1 VTTYQVV
8 IGFVAAEPIETFTPA
23 RLTNI
28 SILVAA
34 ESGVDPSAVTTV
46 AYAAST
52 RVEITIVTTDSS
64 ASAAVEEILSTS
76 VFADADAASE
86 FLSLQVTNAP
96 TIAVET
102 VTRLV
107 APEITSE
114 NTAGLSVPADA
125 SSNILIFIIAVAAGI
140 LAILCGCFFRY
151 RGKGKGRS
159 LARGRAQI
167 GLGGASTGSS
177 SPRGP
182 STEMEDFSVRKGDKP
197 SEPSAA
203 SQGTIDIDKISVSA
217 KKNNPVASSN
227 ASATPRGAA
236 KIAALNDM
244 VEQASRA
251 SKIKLIPWNE
261 LEMAEKLG
269 EGTFG
274 TVHAC
279 SFKATPCAV
288 KQLRE
293 DKESSVQL
301 LADMLREH
309 DAMMGLRHPN
319 VVLMLGIAT
328 DHVQRVGIV
337 LELLEISL
345 LELLHGT
352 AEYKEY
358 RTWRASLLSIASDV
372 AKGVAYLHFNN
383 VLHRDLK
390 PGNVLLS
397 DSWVAKVADFGS
409 SANGKPGS
417 AAEGEGIHGTPPYI
431 SPEVARGENNQTAAV
446 DVWSFGCLLVHMGT
460 LSPPYFAL
468 KCKHAMDIVRVVQR
482 GEISPVQVLLDDAE
496 RREFRC
502 PAGIVALAKQCCHRE
517 PTQRPDMPAIAGA
530 LASPAIQSSILKGAK
545 DARPLVRL
553 QRSRASVEG
562 ERTFDASKGTYDA
575 SVAASSA
582 RGGYAT
588 PSPRSSPAHNASKA
602 KFRNLSKHAPAGA
615 SSTRGEPSAR
625 SAASVGSAFESTFD
639 GKAEKSVE
647 STSNRTFDGKEEA
660 KLAAFNRTFDG
671 KEEAKLTAFNR
682 TFDGKEE
689 AKLAAFNRT
698 FDGKEEAKLTAFN
711 QTFDGKEEAKLAAF
725 NRTFDGKAEASTT
738 TANKTSI
745 ALTANLAR
753 ASMSNL
759 NAGNKSQRGSL
770 EHATESA
777 RYAHDGADRRPLT
790 SERLAST
797 VGSTAARL
805 PSTSQPVGVNVH
817 KATSQQTTTRHAS
830 SPAGGA
836 SHKDSSSSTAGA
848 AKPPVGS
855 CGGAV
860 RPSAAMSP
868 VGGGCGGAVRPS
880 AQSAASASA
889 AAPSSAAT
897 KSAAAPLGS
906 PAAERTMAQ
915 KVARVKEEL
924 SLDPSLPVAKAVAEA
939 NAAMGIEGQGTLAQQ
954 VDLLLTELGV
964 LC

>member
-1 VTTYQVV
+1 
-8 IGFVAAEPIETFTPA
+8 
-23 RLTNI
+23 
-28 SILVAA
+28 
-34 ESGVDPSAVTTV
+34 
-46 AYAAST
+46 
-52 RVEITIVTTDSS
+52 
-64 ASAAVEEILSTS
+64 
-76 VFADADAASE
+76 
-86 FLSLQVTNAP
+86 
-96 TIAVET
+96 
-102 VTRLV
+102 
-107 APEITSE
+107 
-114 NTAGLSVPADA
+114 
-125 SSNILIFIIAVAAGI
+125 
-140 LAILCGCFFRY
+140 
-151 RGKGKGRS
+151 
-159 LARGRAQI
+159 
-167 GLGGASTGSS
+167 
-177 SPRGP
+177 
-182 STEMEDFSVRKGDKP
+182 
-197 SEPSAA
+197 
-203 SQGTIDIDKISVSA
+203 
-217 KKNNPVASSN
+217 
-227 ASATPRGAA
+227 
-236 KIAALNDM
+236 
-244 VEQASRA
+244 
-251 SKIKLIPWNE
+251 
-261 LEMAEKLG
+261 
-269 EGTFG
+269 
-274 TVHAC
+274 
-279 SFKATPCAV
+279 
-288 KQLRE
+288 
-293 DKESSVQL
+293 
-301 LADMLREH
+301 
-309 DAMMGLRHPN
+309 
-319 VVLMLGIAT
+319 
-328 DHVQRVGIV
+328 
-337 LELLEISL
+337 
-345 LELLHGT
+345 
-352 AEYKEY
+352 
-358 RTWRASLLSIASDV
+358 
-372 AKGVAYLHFNN
+372 
-383 VLHRDLK
+383 
-390 PGNVLLS
+390 
-397 DSWVAKVADFGS
+397 
-409 SANGKPGS
+409 
-417 AAEGEGIHGTPPYI
+417 
-431 SPEVARGENNQTAAV
+431 
-446 DVWSFGCLLVHMGT
+446 MGT

-562 ERTFDASKGTYDA
+562 EHTFDASKGTYDA

-582 RGGYAT
+582 RGGCAT

-602 KFRNLSKHAPAGA
+602 KFRNLSKLAPAGA

-625 SAASVGSAFESTFD
+625 AAASVGSAFESTFD
-639 GKAEKSVE
+639 GKAEKSVV
-647 STSNRTFDGKEEA
+647 ST
-660 KLAAFNRTFDG
+660 
-671 KEEAKLTAFNR
+671 FNR

-689 AKLAAFNRT
+689 AKLAALNRTFDGKEEAKLAALNRT

-711 QTFDGKEEAKLAAF
+711 QTFDGKEEAKLTAF

-745 ALTANLAR
+745 VLTANLAR

-817 KATSQQTTTRHAS
+817 KATSQQTNTRHAS

-889 AAPSSAAT
+889 AAPSSAAP

>member
-46 AYAAST
+46 AFAAST
-52 RVEITIVTTDSS
+52 RVEITIVTPDSS

-86 FLSLQVTNAP
+86 LFGLQVTSAP

-107 APEITSE
+107 APEIT
-114 NTAGLSVPADA
+114 AGLSVPIDA
-125 SSNILIFIIAVAAGI
+125 SSKILSSIIAVAAGI
-140 LAILCGCFFRY
+140 LAILCCCFFRY
-151 RGKGKGRS
+151 RGKGKSRS
-159 LARGRAQI
+159 LVRGRAQI
-167 GLGGASTGSS
+167 GFGRASTSNS
-177 SPRGP
+177 SPRGT
-182 STEMEDFSVRKGDKP
+182 STEMEDFSLRKGDKP

-203 SQGTIDIDKISVSA
+203 SEGTIDIDKSSASA
-217 KKNNPVASSN
+217 KKTYPAASPI
-227 ASATPRGAA
+227 ASAAPRGAA

-244 VEQASRA
+244 VEQARRA
-251 SKIKLIPWNE
+251 SKLKLIPWNE
-261 LEMAEKLG
+261 LKMTEKLG

-328 DHVQRVGIV
+328 DHVRRVGIV

-352 AEYKEY
+352 AEYKEF
-358 RTWRASLLSIASDV
+358 RTWHVSLLSIASDV
-372 AKGVAYLHFNN
+372 AKGVAYLHSNN
-383 VLHRDLK
+383 VLHGNLK

-417 AAEGEGIHGTPPYI
+417 ATEGEGIHGMPSYM

-460 LSPPYFAL
+460 LCPPYFAL
-468 KCKHAMDIVRVVQR
+468 KCIHAMDIVRVVQR
-482 GEISPVQVLLDDAE
+482 GDVSPVQVLLDDSE
-496 RREFRC
+496 RREYRC
-502 PAGIVALAKQCCHRE
+502 PASIVDLAKQCCHRE

-530 LASPAIQSSILKGAK
+530 LVSPAIQTGIFKGAK
-545 DARPLVRL
+545 ETRPLVRL

-562 ERTFDASKGTYDA
+562 KGTFDASKGTYDA
-575 SVAASSA
+575 TVATPSA
-582 RGGYAT
+582 RGGDEP

-602 KFRNLSKHAPAGA
+602 KFRNLSKLAPAGA
-615 SSTRGEPSAR
+615 SSSRGEPSTRAAAFIG
-625 SAASVGSAFESTFD
+625 SAFESTFDGKAFVGSAFESTFD
-639 GKAEKSVE
+639 GKAFVGS
-647 STSNRTFDGKEEA
+647 
-660 KLAAFNRTFDG
+660 AF
-671 KEEAKLTAFNR
+671 
-682 TFDGKEE
+682 
-689 AKLAAFNRT
+689 
-698 FDGKEEAKLTAFN
+698 
-711 QTFDGKEEAKLAAF
+711 QS
-725 NRTFDGKAEASTT
+725 TFDGKAEKSVGSTSNRIFDGKAEVST
-738 TANKTSI
+738 ATANKTSI
-745 ALTANLAR
+745 GLTASLAR
-753 ASMSNL
+753 ASMSNV
-759 NAGNKSQRGSL
+759 NAGNKSQRSLGSQRSSARGAL

-777 RYAHDGADRRPLT
+777 RCFHDGADRSPLT
-790 SERLAST
+790 SKHRAVVGAST
-797 VGSTAARL
+797 IGLTAAHL

-817 KATSQQTTTRHAS
+817 QATSQQATTRHAS

-836 SHKDSSSSTAGA
+836 SDTDISSSSTAGA
-848 AKPPVGS
+848 AK
-855 CGGAV
+855 
-860 RPSAAMSP
+860 SP
-868 VGGGCGGAVRPS
+868 VGGAVAAAPS
-880 AQSAASASA
+880 VASSAST
-889 AAPSSAAT
+889 AAPSSAAPT
-897 KSAAAPLGS
+897 SAAAPLGS
-906 PAAERTMAQ
+906 PAAFSIRFTMAQ
-915 KVARVKEEL
+915 KVARIKEEL
-924 SLDPSLPVAKAVAEA
+924 SPNPSL
-939 NAAMGIEGQGTLAQQ
+939 L
-954 VDLLLTELGV
+954 
-964 LC
+964 

>member
-46 AYAAST
+46 AFAAST

-64 ASAAVEEILSTS
+64 ASAAVEEALSTS

-86 FLSLQVTNAP
+86 FFGLQVTSAP

-107 APEITSE
+107 APEIT
-114 NTAGLSVPADA
+114 AGLSVPADA
-125 SSNILIFIIAVAAGI
+125 SSKILIFIIAVAAGI
-140 LAILCGCFFRY
+140 LAILCCCFFRY
-151 RGKGKGRS
+151 RGKGKSRS
-159 LARGRAQI
+159 PARGRAQI
-167 GLGGASTGSS
+167 GFGRASAGSS

-182 STEMEDFSVRKGDKP
+182 SAEMEDFSLRKGDKP
-197 SEPSAA
+197 SETSAA
-203 SQGTIDIDKISVSA
+203 SEGTIDIDKSSASA
-217 KKNNPVASSN
+217 KKTYPAASLI
-227 ASATPRGAA
+227 ASAAPRGAA

-244 VEQASRA
+244 VEQARRA
-251 SKIKLIPWNE
+251 SKLKLISWNE
-261 LEMAEKLG
+261 LKMTEKLG

-274 TVHAC
+274 TVHSC

-328 DHVQRVGIV
+328 DHVRRVGIV

-358 RTWRASLLSIASDV
+358 RTWHASLLSIASDV

-383 VLHRDLK
+383 VLHGNLK

-417 AAEGEGIHGTPPYI
+417 ATEGEGIHGTPSYMA
-431 SPEVARGENNQTAAV
+431 PEVARGENKQTAAV

-460 LSPPYFAL
+460 LNPPYFAL

-482 GEISPVQVLLDDAE
+482 GDVSPVQVLLDDSE
-496 RREFRC
+496 RREYRC
-502 PAGIVALAKQCCHRE
+502 PASIVALAKQCCHRE

-530 LASPAIQSSILKGAK
+530 LVSPAIQTGIFKGAK
-545 DARPLVRL
+545 ETRPLVRL

-562 ERTFDASKGTYDA
+562 KGTFDASKGTYDA
-575 SVAASSA
+575 TVATPSA
-582 RGGYAT
+582 RGGDEA
-588 PSPRSSPAHNASKA
+588 PSPRSSPAHNNASKA
-602 KFRNLSKHAPAGA
+602 RFRNLSKLAPAGA
-615 SSTRGEPSAR
+615 SSSRGEPSTRAAAFVG
-625 SAASVGSAFESTFD
+625 SAFESTFDGKASVGSAFESTFD
-639 GKAEKSVE
+639 GKAEKSVG
-647 STSNRTFDGKEEA
+647 ST
-660 KLAAFNRTFDG
+660 FNRI
-671 KEEAKLTAFNR
+671 
-682 TFDGKEE
+682 
-689 AKLAAFNRT
+689 
-698 FDGKEEAKLTAFN
+698 
-711 QTFDGKEEAKLAAF
+711 
-725 NRTFDGKAEASTT
+725 FDGKAEASTA

-745 ALTANLAR
+745 GLAASLAR
-753 ASMSNL
+753 ASMSNV
-759 NAGNKSQRGSL
+759 NAGNKSQRSLGSQRSSARGAL

-777 RYAHDGADRRPLT
+777 RCAHDGAERSPLT
-790 SERLAST
+790 SKHRAIVGAST
-797 VGSTAARL
+797 IGSTAAHL
-805 PSTSQPVGVNVH
+805 PSTSQPVGVNMH
-817 KATSQQTTTRHAS
+817 QATSQQTTTRHAS

-836 SHKDSSSSTAGA
+836 SDTDISSSSSTAGA
-848 AKPPVGS
+848 AKSPE
-855 CGGAV
+855 GGAV
-860 RPSAAMSP
+860 AAAPSAAS
-868 VGGGCGGAVRPS
+868 
-880 AQSAASASA
+880 SAST
-889 AAPSSAAT
+889 AAPSSAAP

-906 PAAERTMAQ
+906 PAAFSIRFTMAQ
-915 KVARVKEEL
+915 KVARIKEEL
-924 SLDPSLPVAKAVAEA
+924 SLNPSL
-939 NAAMGIEGQGTLAQQ
+939 L
-954 VDLLLTELGV
+954 
-964 LC
+964 

>member
-23 RLTNI
+23 RLAII
-28 SILVAA
+28 STLVAA
-34 ESGVDPSAVTTV
+34 ESGVDPSAVATA

-52 RVEITIVTTDSS
+52 RVEITIATTDSS
-64 ASAAVEEILSTS
+64 ASAAVEGTLSTS
-76 VFADADAASE
+76 VFADANAASE
-86 FLSLQVTNAP
+86 FLNLQVTSAP

-102 VTRLV
+102 VTRFV
-107 APEITSE
+107 APES
-114 NTAGLSVPADA
+114 TAGLSVPADV
-125 SSNILIFIIAVAAGI
+125 SSKILILIIAVAAGMFT
-140 LAILCGCFFRY
+140 ILCCCFFFFRY
-151 RGKGKGRS
+151 RGKDKARS

-167 GLGGASTGSS
+167 GFGRASTGST

-182 STEMEDFSVRKGDKP
+182 SAEMEDLSVCKVDKP
-197 SEPSAA
+197 SEPSVDFKD
-203 SQGTIDIDKISVSA
+203 TIDTDKSSASA
-217 KKNNPVASSN
+217 KKNLP
-227 ASATPRGAA
+227 ATLRGAA

-244 VEQASRA
+244 VEQARRA
-251 SKIKLIPWNE
+251 SKLKLISWNE
-261 LEMAEKLG
+261 LEMTEKLG

-301 LADMLREH
+301 LAGMLREH
-309 DAMMGLRHPN
+309 DAIMSLRHPN
-319 VVLMLGIAT
+319 VVFMLGIAT

-345 LELLHGT
+345 LELLHGRP
-352 AEYKEY
+352 EYKEY
-358 RTWRASLLSIASDV
+358 CTWRASLLSIASDV

-383 VLHRDLK
+383 VLHRNIK

-409 SANGKPGS
+409 SANSQLGS
-417 AAEGEGIHGTPPYI
+417 AAEGEGIHGTPSYMA
-431 SPEVARGENNQTAAV
+431 PEVARGENNQTTTV

-502 PAGIVALAKQCCHRE
+502 PAGIVALAEQCCHRE
-517 PTQRPDMPAIAGA
+517 PKQRPDMPAIAGA
-530 LASPAIQSSILKGAK
+530 LASPAIQTSILKGAK

-553 QRSRASVEG
+553 QRLRALVEG
-562 ERTFDASKGTYDA
+562 EGTSKGTYDA

-582 RGGYAT
+582 RGGFAS
-588 PSPRSSPAHNASKA
+588 PSPRSSPAHDASKA

-615 SSTRGEPSAR
+615 SSTRGEPSPRA
-625 SAASVGSAFESTFD
+625 AASAGSAFE
-639 GKAEKSVE
+639 
-647 STSNRTFDGKEEA
+647 RTFDGKPEMSMGST
-660 KLAAFNRTFDG
+660 FNRIFDG
-671 KEEAKLTAFNR
+671 KT
-682 TFDGKEE
+682 
-689 AKLAAFNRT
+689 
-698 FDGKEEAKLTAFN
+698 
-711 QTFDGKEEAKLAAF
+711 
-725 NRTFDGKAEASTT
+725 EASTA

-745 ALTANLAR
+745 GLTANIAR

-759 NAGNKSQRGSL
+759 NAGSKSQRSQGSQRAGGSSARGVL
-770 EHATESA
+770 EHATKSA
-777 RYAHDGADRRPLT
+777 RCTRDDADRSPLT
-790 SERLAST
+790 SERSAST
-797 VGSTAARL
+797 IGSTAAHL

-817 KATSQQTTTRHAS
+817 QATSQQTTARHAS

-836 SHKDSSSSTAGA
+836 SDTDISSSSTA
-848 AKPPVGS
+848 V
-855 CGGAV
+855 GGAV
-860 RPSAAMSP
+860 AAAP
-868 VGGGCGGAVRPS
+868 
-880 AQSAASASA
+880 SAASASTT
-889 AAPSSAAT
+889 APSSAAP
-897 KSAAAPLGS
+897 KSATAPLGS

-924 SLDPSLPVAKAVAEA
+924 SLDPSLPVAKAVAKA
-939 NAAMGIEGQGTLAQQ
+939 NAAVGIEGQGTLAQQ
-954 VDLLLTELGV
+954 VDFLLTELGV
-964 LC
+964 H